1 VKNPENGYNGCKD
14 CNGCNGGV
22 DLEGGF
28 GGKVVEEL

>member
-1 VKNPENGYNGCKD
+1 MKNPENGYNGCKD
-14 CNGCNGGV
+14 RNGCNGEA